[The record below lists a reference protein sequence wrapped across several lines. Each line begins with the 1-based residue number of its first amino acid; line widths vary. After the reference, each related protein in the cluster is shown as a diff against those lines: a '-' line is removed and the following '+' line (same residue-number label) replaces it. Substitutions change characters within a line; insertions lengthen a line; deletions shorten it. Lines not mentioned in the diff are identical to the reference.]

1 MPLVEFLPTPTKTIK
16 YKELVSSKGWWVFKK
31 EVWEAKEV
39 DVYEDEVDSF
49 VSSLTNNCEI
59 IEIK

>member
-1 MPLVEFLPTPTKTIK
+1 
-16 YKELVSSKGWWVFKK
+16 VFKK
-31 EVWEAKEV
+31 EVWETKEV
-39 DVYEDEVDSF
+39 DVYEDEVDTF